1 MTSCELRIRKM
12 TFADLDD
19 LYALL
24 SDVEVMRFIEPP
36 FSKEKTVQFLMDAG
50 LPEIPLVYAVED
62 SSSFIGYV
70 IFHDYDE
77 ENMEIGWILKRDVW
91 EKVMQVSLQRCSL
104 MSLENSEKA
113 QSSNVIRDKQLQSIL
128 QRSMASYS
136 PASGMDAMC
145 ISWRNHKRIVC
156 MEWYLQEMRRE
167 TMSANT

>member
-1 MTSCELRIRKM
+1 MASHELRIRKM

-50 LPEIPLVYAVED
+50 LPDIPLVYAVED
-62 SSSFIGYV
+62 SGSFIGYV

-91 EKVMQVSLQRCSL
+91 GKGY
-104 MSLENSEKA
+104 A
-113 QSSNVIRDKQLQSIL
+113 SIL
-128 QRSMASYS
+128 TKMLIDESRKLRKGAIIECDPRQAVTEHI
-136 PASGMDAMC
+136 AKKHGFKFSG
-145 ISWRNHKRIVC
+145 KRDGCDVYKL
-156 MEWYLQEMRRE
+156 EE
-167 TMSANT
+167 